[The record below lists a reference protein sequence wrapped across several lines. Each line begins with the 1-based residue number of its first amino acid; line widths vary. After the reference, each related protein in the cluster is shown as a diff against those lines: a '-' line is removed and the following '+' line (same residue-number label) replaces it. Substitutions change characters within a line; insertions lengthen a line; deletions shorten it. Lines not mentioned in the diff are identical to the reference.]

1 MGANTGDCVRVKK
14 LFARGRGATLP
25 RVRYVLALIA
35 IPALAHA
42 EVGVGASVG
51 AGAQGEATYGAVD
64 LVLTATWPGV
74 RVGLGARG
82 VWDDGVFRRSDWASA
97 ADAVT
102 VVRDVEA
109 SYGPVALAA
118 GRLAPAH
125 VGRLADGYRATLDD
139 RWRTGARVAA
149 TTDDVQAEA
158 EIDDV
163 LDPAL
168 VAGAV
173 RWQVAAP
180 YAVHAAVATDPGHA
194 TAIEAGAA
202 RRWQGD
208 HAQLD
213 TGGSI
218 VVEPSLGISGVVF
231 GEGAIERAGVRW
243 TARTDVRAG
252 TGSVGALFGPLY
264 RVERVHDR
272 FARPGAGVGAGVAI
286 GAVAEQGFFELAARE
301 RPGLG
306 GEVSIG
312 GGAPMGRYVQAGVWA
327 AASRTDAAGAAELRV
342 AWAKQLF
349 SAVQAARFYR
359 FDAMAA
365 APEWSLTTWFGYFR

>member
-1 MGANTGDCVRVKK
+1 
-14 LFARGRGATLP
+14 
-25 RVRYVLALIA
+25 
-35 IPALAHA
+35 
-42 EVGVGASVG
+42 
-51 AGAQGEATYGAVD
+51 
-64 LVLTATWPGV
+64 
-74 RVGLGARG
+74 
-82 VWDDGVFRRSDWASA
+82 
-97 ADAVT
+97 
-102 VVRDVEA
+102 
-109 SYGPVALAA
+109 
-118 GRLAPAH
+118 
-125 VGRLADGYRATLDD
+125 
-139 RWRTGARVAA
+139 
-149 TTDDVQAEA
+149 
-158 EIDDV
+158 V

-168 VAGAV
+168 VAGAI
-173 RWQVAAP
+173 RWQVATP
-180 YAVHAAVATDPGHA
+180 YAVRAAVATDPGHA

-218 VVEPSLGISGVVF
+218 VVEPSLGISGLVF
-231 GEGAIERAGVRW
+231 GDGAIERAGVRW
-243 TARTDVRAG
+243 TARADVRAG
-252 TGSVGALFGPLY
+252 TGSVGGLFGPLY

-272 FARPGAGVGAGVAI
+272 FDHGGVGAGVAI
-286 GAVAEQGFFELAARE
+286 GGAAQQGFFELAARE

-306 GEVSIG
+306 AEVSIG

-327 AASRTDAAGAAELRV
+327 TASRTDAAGAAELRV